1 MQCIF
6 IKRYDIFTTMEK
18 LLRITHTLCTW
29 QYSPWGFSVVSRRIQ
44 YFFFKKEHYL
54 CFLYKENPFPTASG
68 QIQDY
73 LNRSQRHVYL
83 ESMK

>member
-1 MQCIF
+1 MI
-6 IKRYDIFTTMEK
+6 Y
-18 LLRITHTLCTW
+18 LLLWKNCYVSHIHCVHGNIHR
-29 QYSPWGFSVVSRRIQ
+29 VVFQLSAGEFNI
-44 YFFFKKEHYL
+44 FFKKEHYL